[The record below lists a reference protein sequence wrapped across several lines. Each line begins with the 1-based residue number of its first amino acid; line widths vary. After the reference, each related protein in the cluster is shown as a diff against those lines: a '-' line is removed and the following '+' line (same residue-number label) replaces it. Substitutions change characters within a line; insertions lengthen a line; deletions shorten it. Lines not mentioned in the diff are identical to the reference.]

1 MREVD
6 SETQKP
12 ASPWKGPGDR
22 RFGWRV
28 FTGDGGWGQQK
39 KRRWRLFEPER
50 IPQNSEQLPSGSF
63 IHLYRLALLS
73 LHLPVSRTKRVNLE
87 DWRPVGCSEHPNI
100 SLSLGRVKLPFG
112 LNDLKR
118 SNQRH

>member
-50 IPQNSEQLPSGSF
+50 IPQNSEQLPSRSF
-63 IHLYRLALLS
+63 IQLYRLALLS
-73 LHLPVSRTKRVNLE
+73 LHLPVSRTKRVDLE
-87 DWRPVGCSEHPNI
+87 DWGPVRGAKYADIGVN
-100 SLSLGRVKLPFG
+100 FG
-112 LNDLKR
+112 GMTFTFRLNGAKR
-118 SNQRH
+118 LDYSH